1 MHLGADGN
9 EGGTAVE
16 DLDRY
21 RLLAS
26 ALADRNVRVERSNTG
41 ELSHT
46 DGRTIFVA
54 DLGGRE
60 GDLAGLAVQAALLAC
75 GSLAPELAKRMT
87 GRPSLAGR
95 YLAVEGWRALAEMA
109 DVLPGVPIVAEAR
122 RRDPLS
128 SSPEESLQLAIG
140 RSALP
145 DPPEVFGIIRPR
157 RLLTVVAEE
166 QEAQGGA
173 PTPSDLARREI
184 AEDLMDETDEDE
196 ETQSIGKMMKLFQSP
211 LQSPLGQWLSKK
223 MGAGRDPGDGAGG
236 ADLGVGGT
244 RRGKVGQKA
253 EVAELPAALLPNEVV
268 SERGPGWCYPEW
280 NTFEQRYQ
288 PDWTTVIEV
297 DPRPDNLAAFDR
309 PPPGD
314 LRRRLARLG
323 VGLERRRRQSQGDDL
338 DVDAVVGARVDLAA
352 GCSPDEALYIESQR
366 RKRSLAVL
374 ILLDV
379 SGSAGEKTVG
389 GDVHRLQRDAAA
401 RIADALS
408 VLGDRVALYGFR
420 SQGRGAV
427 YLIRVKGF
435 DDPLDGNAYERLG
448 GITPG
453 SYTRLGAAIRH
464 GAWMLDTR
472 SGTERR
478 LLVVLSDGFAYDDG
492 YEGRYAESDAR
503 KALLEARKQGVG
515 CLCLSLGA
523 TNDVETLKRVFG
535 TAAHASARE
544 FDELLPSIG
553 RLFKRAMASADLQR
567 RLAQRDRRSE
577 DARVRGVA

>member
-1 MHLGADGN
+1 MHLGEAAGLD
-9 EGGTAVE
+9 AIDE

-26 ALADRNVRVERSNTG
+26 ALAGRSVRVERSKPG

-75 GSLAPELAKRMT
+75 GSLAPELARRMS
-87 GRPSLAGR
+87 GRPGLANR
-95 YLAVEGWRALAEMA
+95 YLAVEGWRALAAMA
-109 DVLPGVPIVAEAR
+109 GILPGVPIVAEAR
-122 RRDPLS
+122 RHDPRS

-140 RSALP
+140 RTPLP
-145 DPPEVFGIIRPR
+145 DPPELFGVIRPR
-157 RLLTVVAEE
+157 RLLNVLAEE
-166 QEAQGGA
+166 QESQGGA
-173 PTPSDLARREI
+173 PTPADLARRDI
-184 AEDLMDETDEDE
+184 AEDLMAETDEDD
-196 ETQSIGKMMKLFQSP
+196 ETESIGKIMKLFQSP
-211 LQSPLGQWLSKK
+211 LQSPLAQWLSKK

-236 ADLGVGGT
+236 ADLGVGGA
-244 RRGKVGQKA
+244 RRGKVGARA

-297 DPRPDNLAAFDR
+297 DPRPDSLAAFDR

-323 VGLERRRRQSQGDDL
+323 VGLERRRRQPQGEDL
-338 DVDAVVGARVDLAA
+338 DVDAIVSARIDLAS
-352 GCSPDEALYIESQR
+352 GISPADALYIESQR

-374 ILLDV
+374 VLLDV
-379 SGSAGEKTVG
+379 SGSAGEKTAG
-389 GDVHRLQRDAAA
+389 GDVHRLQRAAAA
-401 RIADALS
+401 RLVDALH

-427 YLIRVKGF
+427 YLIRLKAF
-435 DDPLDGNAYERLG
+435 DDPLDGAVYERLG
-448 GITPG
+448 GLTPG

-464 GAWMLDTR
+464 GAWMLDKR
-472 SGTERR
+472 AGTDRR

-492 YEGRYAESDAR
+492 YEGRYGESDAR

-523 TNDVETLKRVFG
+523 TNDVEALKRVFG

-553 RLFKRAMASADLQR
+553 RLFRRAMASADLQR
-567 RLAQRDRRSE
+567 RLAQRDRRS
-577 DARVRGVA
+577 DDSRARGVA